1 MLHCEAEAEQQHLL
15 MQKTKILIQLF
26 EIFVSKKPQKAFRG
40 EHMVHDPRWM
50 PTKAEQVVIEASR
63 NSQLLKIPPQ
73 TKRSNLDTLL
83 ESNGNIC
90 HQSDRKENNI

>member
-1 MLHCEAEAEQQHLL
+1 
-15 MQKTKILIQLF
+15 
-26 EIFVSKKPQKAFRG
+26 
-40 EHMVHDPRWM
+40 M